1 MHTETPG
8 VHVDIEKTVGD
19 SENVAICKPRREASG
34 TQSVLQVDIPSRL
47 RHTDLFLDGLPSL
60 FGGALSATLIPLG
73 CVFPTSHPLACKD
86 ILPSFSKE
94 TRCMYLLS
102 DDEHQTRS
110 LSVAWFRARHTNTG
124 THTFHVP
131 LGHRERPCT
140 ARDATGPVRSSGSA
154 LPRLGCGLWFCS
166 VPCVLSDP
174 RDLSG

>member
-1 MHTETPG
+1 
-8 VHVDIEKTVGD
+8 
-19 SENVAICKPRREASG
+19 
-34 TQSVLQVDIPSRL
+34 
-47 RHTDLFLDGLPSL
+47 
-60 FGGALSATLIPLG
+60 
-73 CVFPTSHPLACKD
+73 
-86 ILPSFSKE
+86 
-94 TRCMYLLS
+94 MYLLS

-166 VPCVLSDP
+166 VPCVLSDWAITKEGTNEAAGTATLNGDQLMVVEEGKFNITLTYTKAD
-174 RDLSG
+174 RKSVV